1 MKTIFLLRHAKSSW
15 DDPSLDDLARPLN
28 KRGRRAAAMM
38 GEYFLRQGFNPSVVL
53 CSPAARTRQTL
64 DVLLPAM
71 PDPEVRIDERIY
83 DAAMKTLLARL
94 QELPETCASVLL
106 VGHNPGLERLALT
119 LADGSGNAEAAAR
132 LEAKY
137 PTGALTVLSSASV
150 CWETLAAGGCRLEN
164 FVCPADLE

>member
-28 KRGRRAAAMM
+28 KRGRRAAGLMA
-38 GEYFLRQGFNPSVVL
+38 EYFLRRGFSPKVVL

-64 DVLLPAM
+64 DLLLPAL

-106 VGHNPGLERLALT
+106 VGHNPGLERLAQT
-119 LADGSGNAEAAAR
+119 LSDGTGNPAAADR
-132 LEAKY
+132 LAAKY
-137 PTGALTVLSSASV
+137 PTGSLTILSSPRDRWDS
-150 CWETLAAGGCRLEN
+150 LAAATCRLED
-164 FVCPADLE
+164 FICPVDLE